1 MIMSKLN
8 LRQVK
13 QAEDPTYQALQT
25 KMEQKSESIGYYMI
39 FDVWYYPAYH
49 IDSFSILCEAVTLLS
64 SLY

>member
-25 KMEQKSESIGYYMI
+25 KMEQKSESIGYI
-39 FDVWYYPAYH
+39 
-49 IDSFSILCEAVTLLS
+49 
-64 SLY
+64 